1 MYTAGKIEILNKPF
15 VRRPIK
21 TTIKKKRD
29 KTKANKKVPNFNIAL
44 NCDMI
49 KCLKTF
55 VMHRVQ
61 SCFPGLETR
70 YMHAFLFRIG
80 KFGIFF

>member
-1 MYTAGKIEILNKPF
+1 MAGKIEILNKPF

-21 TTIKKKRD
+21 TTIEKKKRD

-49 KCLKTF
+49 VSEDIRNAQGSVPLS
-55 VMHRVQ
+55 R
-61 SCFPGLETR
+61 
-70 YMHAFLFRIG
+70 A
-80 KFGIFF
+80 

>member
-1 MYTAGKIEILNKPF
+1 MAGKIEILNKPF

-29 KTKANKKVPNFNIAL
+29 KTKANKKEVPNFNIAL

>member
-1 MYTAGKIEILNKPF
+1 MAGKIEILNKPF

-21 TTIKKKRD
+21 TTIEKKKKRD

-55 VMHRVQ
+55 VMHKVQ
-61 SCFPGLETR
+61 SRFPRLETR
-70 YMHAFLFRIG
+70 YTHAFLFRIG
-80 KFGIFF
+80 